1 MVDSRSCFAALV
13 VLAASAA
20 SAQPAAPYGVDLDSL
35 AHAFVEATGAPSVV
49 LGVVVDGQRFVVG
62 AGEVHGAAPDG
73 HTLYEIGSVTK
84 VFTSVLLADAVVR
97 GETTLETPLTDVLG
111 TPVGAHEAGPIRLVD
126 LATHTSGLPRLDPAM
141 DQAEGHDARDP
152 YATYNADAL
161 LAFLAG
167 AQPATAPGE
176 PSGYSNAAVGA
187 LGYALSQQA
196 GTTYGALVAD
206 RVLRPL
212 GMRETF
218 LTIPDSLAD
227 RFATGGTDA
236 EPITAW
242 SFGEP
247 TVGAGGLRSSVSDLL
262 TFAQAA
268 LDPGPTPLAD
278 ALALTLQSRVALGP
292 RQAQALGW
300 SLYELNGGGTAAVHS
315 GGTYGASSFLGV
327 VPDEGLAAVVL
338 TNQFG
343 AADGLAADVLGRLRT
358 ARAQASR

>member
-1 MVDSRSCFAALV
+1 M
-13 VLAASAA
+13 
-20 SAQPAAPYGVDLDSL
+20 
-35 AHAFVEATGAPSVV
+35 
-49 LGVVVDGQRFVVG
+49 DGQRFVVG

-126 LATHTSGLPRLDPAM
+126 LATHTSGLPASTRRWTRPRATTLATRTRPTTPTPCWPFWPAPSP
-141 DQAEGHDARDP
+141 RR
-152 YATYNADAL
+152 
-161 LAFLAG
+161 
-167 AQPATAPGE
+167 APGE
-176 PSGYSNAAVGA
+176 PSGYRNVAVGA

-278 ALALTLQSRVALGP
+278 ALALDAPVA
-292 RQAQALGW
+292 RR
-300 SLYELNGGGTAAVHS
+300 GGAGGRRKRS
-315 GGTYGASSFLGV
+315 GGRCTS
-327 VPDEGLAAVVL
+327 
-338 TNQFG
+338 
-343 AADGLAADVLGRLRT
+343 
-358 ARAQASR
+358 